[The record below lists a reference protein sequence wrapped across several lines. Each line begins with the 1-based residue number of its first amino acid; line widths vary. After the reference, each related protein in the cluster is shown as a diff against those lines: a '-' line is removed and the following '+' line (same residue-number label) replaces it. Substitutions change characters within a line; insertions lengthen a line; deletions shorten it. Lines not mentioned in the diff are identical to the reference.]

1 MRWSI
6 RYQLFTPLLILLLGV
21 VGISTWTALAS
32 AGRARL
38 QIEQQVRAVVHTLS
52 DADFPLTPNVLE
64 LMKGLSGADFLVVE
78 KDGRAKATLPI
89 AAESVPNLDG
99 ATNDWR
105 SLQLGPRV
113 VVGGQ
118 AFFCTGMRLRPA
130 QAAGGGTLYVL
141 YPEAQWREAQWE
153 AVRPSLVLGAF
164 GGLASVAL
172 TVGVAQRLSRR
183 IRDLERRT
191 RVIAAGDF
199 SPMELPGRADEL
211 RDLGQSIN
219 DMTERLAQ
227 LQQAVQKAER
237 LRLLGQVSG
246 GLAHQLRNGV
256 SGARLAVQLH
266 ARECHSP
273 AVPEAL
279 EVALRQLAL
288 VEVHLKR
295 FLHLG
300 RTEGL
305 RQERCSLRA
314 LIDETVALLWPQCRH
329 VHIDLRWQPPAQE
342 VTVIGDPSQ
351 LGHLLFNVVSNAV
364 EAASAGG
371 WVDIRMCRAEPKS
384 ETIGREF
391 CVVEVADSG
400 PGPTADVAARLF
412 EPFVT
417 GKGEG
422 VGLGLA
428 VARQVVEAHG
438 GTIDWRRAQ
447 DRTVFR
453 IQLPVLN
460 EAPHESSVDC
470 R

>member
-21 VGISTWTALAS
+21 VGMSTWTALAS
-32 AGRARL
+32 AGRARQ
-38 QIEQQVRAVVHTLS
+38 QIEQQVRDVVRTLS
-52 DADFPLTPNVLE
+52 DADFPLTPNVLQ
-64 LMKGLSGADFLVVE
+64 LMKGLSGADFLVVDKE
-78 KDGRAKATLPI
+78 GRAKATISIGP
-89 AAESVPNLDG
+89 ESVPNLDG
-99 ATNDWR
+99 VTSDWR

-113 VVGGQ
+113 IMGGQ
-118 AFFCTGMRLRPA
+118 AFFCTGMRLRPS
-130 QAAGGGTLYVL
+130 QAPGGGTLYVL

-153 AVRPSLVLGAF
+153 AIRPSLVLGAF

-172 TVGVAQRLSRR
+172 TVGLAQRLSRR
-183 IRDLERRT
+183 IQDLERRT

-199 SPMELPGRADEL
+199 SPMELPGRDDEL
-211 RDLGQSIN
+211 RDLGQSVN
-219 DMTERLAQ
+219 HMTERLGQ
-227 LQQAVQKAER
+227 LQQAVQEAER

-256 SGARLAVQLH
+256 SGARLAVQIH
-266 ARECHSP
+266 ARECVGQ
-273 AVPEAL
+273 ADPEAL

-295 FLHLG
+295 FLDLG

-305 RQERCSLRA
+305 RRERCSLGA
-314 LIDETVALLWPQCRH
+314 LIDDTVALLRPQCRH
-329 VHIDLRWQPPAQE
+329 VHADLRWQRPSEE
-342 VTVIGDPSQ
+342 VTVMGDAGQ
-351 LGHLLFNVVSNAV
+351 LGHLFFNVVSNAV
-364 EAASAGG
+364 EAVSSGG
-371 WVDIRMCRAEPKS
+371 WVDVRLYRAEPKS
-384 ETIGREF
+384 DTPGREF

-400 PGPTADVAARLF
+400 SGPTADVAARLF

-417 GKGEG
+417 SKREG

-438 GTIDWRRAQ
+438 GTIDWRRGP

-453 IQLPVLN
+453 IQLPV
-460 EAPHESSVDC
+460 VDGGTA
-470 R
+470 